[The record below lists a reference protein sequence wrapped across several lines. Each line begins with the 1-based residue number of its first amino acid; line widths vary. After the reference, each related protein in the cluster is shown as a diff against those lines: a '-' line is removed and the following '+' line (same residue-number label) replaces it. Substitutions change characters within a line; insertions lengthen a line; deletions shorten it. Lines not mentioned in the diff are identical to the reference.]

1 MKMQKTI
8 EKIFLKLK
16 TNIDFFAII
25 SAFGILIYRID
36 ALRKVCKNICIYF
49 ITWYVDIDL
58 ATIKNIYLCAEK
70 LFRIIIATFL
80 VIQILNWLLEFVW
93 ERWLK
98 KQKGSNR
105 FEASLFRYLQDS
117 SIPRCFLVTGE
128 WGTGKTYEVEKF
140 FDKYFHHS
148 KTKVYRISCFG
159 LDSRKEL
166 VKEISNTIEQ
176 NDKSF
181 YALLIKAM
189 QFVPIVGGAM
199 VKFFKKAYGY
209 DSIKSGSIFIFD
221 DFERITSR
229 AIVKETSPHLYKET
243 SFFLSNVTH
252 GRNSISEF
260 KEIEK
265 EFERVRESF
274 QKIEDFFSY
283 NLERTD
289 IDKYNIAIGLINDI
303 VEIYGM
309 KVVIICNSEV
319 LGEKF
324 IYDILRSKLNC
335 IEYRKIVLPEARISV
350 IDNCIKN
357 KVLIDDEKQKIIKGF
372 LNENIKYNIDNILFE
387 RQFSNLRLYG
397 NLLEAFI
404 ITADLFD
411 KKDLTK
417 EFLNSLFNSIMITHI
432 AFYYKKFNKLS
443 VFPSGANIE
452 FLMKLFYGGSPNLIR
467 TQQRNDDVKW
477 VDIKVS
483 GYWIFN
489 LSRPYESE
497 SIVEEWK
504 KYKYYE
510 TEEKISINFQ
520 KLIGETKYNML
531 HVFYY
536 QQSMDKYDN
545 EETWDYK
552 TYVDCALKQYDLTK
566 IEEIQYIVD
575 AMSKIFQ
582 GRIHENFF
590 EYLFSK
596 LIQGHE
602 NQEIIGTTYI
612 HNMYNTY
619 RSKKTLY

>member
-1 MKMQKTI
+1 MQKMI

-16 TNIDFFAII
+16 TNIDFLVII
-25 SAFGILIYRID
+25 SVFGILIYRID
-36 ALRKVCKNICIYF
+36 ALRKMCKNICIYLT
-49 ITWYVDIDL
+49 TWYVDIDL
-58 ATIKNIYLCAEK
+58 VTIKNIYLCAEK

-80 VIQILNWLLEFVW
+80 VIQFLNWLLKLVW

-105 FEASLFRYLQDS
+105 FEESLFRYLQDS

-140 FDKYFHHS
+140 FDKYFRHS

-209 DSIKSGSIFIFD
+209 DSIKRGSIFIFD

-229 AIVKETSPHLYKET
+229 AIIKEKSPHLYKKK
-243 SFFLSNVTH
+243 SFLLSNVTH

-265 EFERVRESF
+265 EFERVGESF

-283 NLERTD
+283 NLERID

-335 IEYRKIVLPEARISV
+335 IEYRKIVLPEVRISV

-357 KVLIDDEKQKIIKGF
+357 KILIDDGKQEIIKGF

-387 RQFSNLRLYG
+387 RQFRNLRLYG

-417 EFLNSLFNSIMITHI
+417 EFMNSLFNSIMITHI
-432 AFYYKKFNKLS
+432 VFYNKAFNKLS

-452 FLMKLFYGGSPNLIR
+452 FLMKLFYGGSSILIR
-467 TQQRNDDVKW
+467 TNQRINDIKW
-477 VDIKVS
+477 IDIKVS

-489 LSRPYESE
+489 LSQPYEIGN
-497 SIVEEWK
+497 IVEDWK

-510 TEEKISINFQ
+510 TEEKILIDSQ
-520 KLIGETKYNML
+520 ELIGVTNYDML
-531 HVFYY
+531 HVFYF
-536 QQSMDKYDN
+536 QQSMDNYDN
-545 EETWDYK
+545 KEEWDYK
-552 TYVDCALKQYDLTK
+552 TYVDGALKQYDLTK
-566 IEEIQYIVD
+566 IEEIQSIVD
-575 AMSKIFQ
+575 TMGRIFQ
-582 GRIHENFF
+582 GRIYQGLF

-602 NQEIIGTTYI
+602 NQEIVGTTYI
-612 HNMYNTY
+612 HDMYNTY
-619 RSKKTLY
+619 RVKKTLH

>member
-1 MKMQKTI
+1 MQKTI

-16 TNIDFFAII
+16 MNIDFLAII
-25 SAFGILIYRID
+25 SIFGILIYRID
-36 ALRKVCKNICIYF
+36 ILRKVCKNICIYF

-58 ATIKNIYLCAEK
+58 VTIKNIYLCVEK

-80 VIQILNWLLEFVW
+80 VIQFLNWLLELVW

-105 FEASLFRYLQDS
+105 FETSLLRYLQDS

-128 WGTGKTYEVEKF
+128 WGTGKTYEVDKF
-140 FDKYFHHS
+140 FDKYFRYS

-189 QFVPIVGGAM
+189 QFVPIIGGAIF
-199 VKFFKKAYGY
+199 KFFKKAYGY

-229 AIVKETSPHLYKET
+229 AIVKEKSPHLYKKT
-243 SFFLSNVTH
+243 SFLLSNATR
-252 GRNSISEF
+252 GKNSISEF
-260 KEIEK
+260 KEIVK
-265 EFERVRESF
+265 EFEHVGESF
-274 QKIEDFFSY
+274 QKIENFFSY

-303 VEIYGM
+303 IEKYEM

-335 IEYRKIVLPEARISV
+335 IEYRKIVLPEVRISV
-350 IDNCIKN
+350 IDKCIKN
-357 KVLIDDEKQKIIKGF
+357 KVLLDDEKQKIIKGF

-387 RQFSNLRLYG
+387 GQFSNLRLYG

-417 EFLNSLFNSIMITHI
+417 EFMNSLFNSVMIAHI
-432 AFYYKKFNKLS
+432 AFYDKAFDRLS
-443 VFPSGANIE
+443 IFPSGANIE
-452 FLMKLFYGGSPNLIR
+452 FLMKLFYGGSPTLIR
-467 TQQRNDDVKW
+467 TQQRIDDVKW
-477 VDIKVS
+477 IDIKVS

-489 LSRPYESE
+489 LSRPDESD

-504 KYKYYE
+504 KYQYYE
-510 TEEKISINFQ
+510 TEEKISISFQ
-520 KLIGETKYNML
+520 ELVDETNYNML
-531 HVFYY
+531 HVFYF
-536 QQSMDKYDN
+536 QQSMDKYDK
-545 EETWDYK
+545 EGEWDYK
-552 TYVDCALKQYDLTK
+552 TYVDCALKQYDLTRN
-566 IEEIQYIVD
+566 EEVQYIVD
-575 AMSKIFQ
+575 IMSQIFE
-582 GRIHENFF
+582 GRIYQNFF

-612 HNMYNTY
+612 HDMYNTY
-619 RSKKTLY
+619 RLKKTLH